1 MNVKAILDFAA
12 AENGAVTVDWV
23 VLTAVICGLG
33 LAVSA
38 VVFVGLVDVSGD
50 VNGSLMSM
58 NADPLF

>member
-33 LAVSA
+33 LAVTA
-38 VVFVGLVDVSGD
+38 VVFVGIEDVSGD
-50 VNGSLMSM
+50 INGSLMSM